1 MIMPK
6 NKNLAQSYL
15 YEVGSQRLLDQGSSP
30 TVLEPTMVRRA
41 GVVEV
46 ARRSARRAAG
56 AALVALT
63 LGTGF
68 ALVGSAIDRSDTM
81 RLAERTQQDAAGRDL
96 PGVEPYHQP
105 STQNA
110 VAAPSDR
117 K

>member
-1 MIMPK
+1 MP
-6 NKNLAQSYL
+6 NNRNLAQSYL
-15 YEVGSQRLLDQGSSP
+15 YEAGSQRLLAQGSAP
-30 TVLEPTMVRRA
+30 YVLEPTMVRRA

-46 ARRSARRAAG
+46 ARRSVLKAAG

-68 ALVGSAIDRSDTM
+68 ALVGSAIDRSDTV
-81 RLAERTQQDAAGRDL
+81 RYAERTQQDAAGRDL

-110 VAAPSDR
+110 VAAPPDS